1 MKASWLFDKHPIVVD
16 TKIATA
22 LGLNEAIVLQ
32 QLNYWLHSKSAK
44 EINGKYWVYNT
55 FDNWQ
60 KDNFPFWSV
69 KTIKRT
75 MGSLRKSGIVLTDN
89 FNKAGFDK
97 TRWYSIDEKKLN
109 EVMSLREGQNDPTRG
124 TNCPDG
130 TAQNDPTNTRDY
142 PETTSEN
149 KYNSAS
155 DDAHAP
161 EPSSQLEQWQK
172 DFETV
177 WAKYPKKRGKKQAWS
192 HYKAWR
198 KASKKHTNAY
208 ISHKLDLYIAR
219 LEREHTD
226 PRFIQNGSTWF
237 NGSFDDEE
245 EVSMPKQEYGG
256 FNQDMFA
263 NNNDSSMYDDD
274 LPF

>member
-55 FDNWQ
+55 YDNWK
-60 KDNFPFWSV
+60 KDNFPFWSIN
-69 KTIKRT
+69 TIRRAISK
-75 MGSLRKSGIVLTDN
+75 LKKSGIVLTGN
-89 FNKAGFDK
+89 FNKAGFDN
-97 TRWYSIDEKKLN
+97 TRWYSIDETKLN
-109 EVMSLREGQNDPTRG
+109 ELMSRRS
-124 TNCPDG
+124 
-130 TAQNDPTNTRDY
+130 AQNEQTVCPKWVDGEAQNGQTNTRDY

-226 PRFIQNGSTWF
+226 PQFIQNGSTWF